1 MKLKLVGSILLSSS
15 ILFSNSFEELGNLV
29 DEVEVKEE
37 KQKEFLKD
45 IFQKRMQVQLIARD
59 VLLVSLD
66 FEKEKYKEEI
76 LKNAKDFDRNIE
88 ELLQKKDRNENI
100 SKHVP
105 SYQKR
110 ILRLAKTWNEFYQ
123 NIKNFTK
130 NSSDTEAL
138 DYIVQNNVL
147 LLTDIDFILRKYNEF
162 NRRGD
167 SLVEAIKERELM
179 LFLQIGLPRAYI
191 HKIIK
196 EKLLIAKEID
206 VISNREN
213 LDITINAQ
221 DKLLKA
227 FRSGNKTLG
236 LQGTNDLKFLE
247 KLSVVDALWKE
258 LKPLYKKEVLSEKEF
273 TSMLEISGKFVEKH
287 TELVK
292 FSNQSIDN

>member
-66 FEKEKYKEEI
+66 FEKERYMEEL
-76 LKNAKDFDRNIE
+76 LKNAKDFDSNIE
-88 ELLQKKDRNENI
+88 ELLQKKDRNKNI

-147 LLTDIDFILRKYNEF
+147 LLTDIDFIIRKY